1 MPKKNEVMVRDKL
14 PLKFFTQPDLTSC
27 SITCLAY
34 AFGLYYYNDY
44 DNSSVIRE
52 YCRLDLAFFDYF
64 GYDINGLGQYEE
76 KVTKGGCYINE
87 FSGFMKSEGIIHER
101 IDPND
106 VHNAI
111 DEHFPVLGGLKSYM
125 GVEKAGHEVLIVGYD
140 SNDNNSF
147 CCMDPYTGSYE
158 THSANEFHDLYMYKY
173 EGYLTPLD
181 KK

>member
-14 PLKFFTQPDLTSC
+14 QLKFFTQSDLTSC

-76 KVTKGGCYINE
+76 KVTK
-87 FSGFMKSEGIIHER
+87 
-101 IDPND
+101 
-106 VHNAI
+106 
-111 DEHFPVLGGLKSYM
+111 
-125 GVEKAGHEVLIVGYD
+125 
-140 SNDNNSF
+140 
-147 CCMDPYTGSYE
+147 
-158 THSANEFHDLYMYKY
+158 
-173 EGYLTPLD
+173 
-181 KK
+181 